1 MTGPEAGNARMIVLG
16 RLVAPYGVRGWFK
29 LHPFADDP
37 AAWCGLPQ
45 WWLAVDAAQAA
56 DTWQAYRL
64 EAVREHGNGLVVK
77 LAGIDDR
84 NAAEALQGAYVGA
97 PREAMPETDADEF
110 YWDDLIGLEVRN
122 DKGESLG
129 RVSSLIAAAA
139 NDVMVVEEGT
149 AETRQERL
157 LPFVGAVVKEVDKA
171 AGVIRVAWER
181 DW

>member
-1 MTGPEAGNARMIVLG
+1 MIVLG

-45 WWLAVDAAQAA
+45 WWLAADPEQAS
-56 DTWQAYRL
+56 DTWQAHKL
-64 EAVREHGNGLVVK
+64 EAVREHGKGLIAK
-77 LAGIDDR
+77 LVGVDDR
-84 NAAEALQGAYVGA
+84 SAAEALQGAYVGV
-97 PREAMPETDADEF
+97 PRDAMPETEDGEF
-110 YWDDLIGLEVRN
+110 YWDDLVGLEVLN

-129 RVSSLIAAAA
+129 RVSAIISAAA
-139 NDVMVVEEGT
+139 NDVLVVRDG
-149 AETRQERL
+149 ETERL
-157 LPFVGAVVKEVDKA
+157 LPFVGNVVQEVDAA